1 LHFGKLS
8 NCICEAATSFQVVL
22 ISLRPGEL
30 MKHASGLDTQ
40 DHTEGKEYPYLNIT
54 VSKHHRLRLQLAA
67 KIIYSGGYDL
77 DILSKAAGKGQALAY
92 LLKKF
97 KSQGHP
103 PKNVLVCGDSGNDI
117 ELYEVEGVNG
127 VIVSVPSACAARFI
141 DN

>member
-1 LHFGKLS
+1 M
-8 NCICEAATSFQVVL
+8 IT
-22 ISLRPGEL
+22 LRSGEL
-30 MKHASGLDTQ
+30 IKHASGLDTTRS
-40 DHTEGKEYPYLNIT
+40 HCRKEYPSLNIT
-54 VSKHHRLRLQLAA
+54 VFKHHRFHLQLAA

-127 VIVSVPSACAARFI
+127 VIVSVPSACASRFH
-141 DN
+141 